1 MTYDVEAV
9 FDDGVFRPLAPIAI
23 PNGSQVRL
31 HVEERVAQDDAG
43 AVARRRAAMD
53 EFLRLAEELPLEG
66 PDDGFSGA
74 DHDRVLYGKP

>member
-1 MTYDVEAV
+1 MTHNIEAI
-9 FDDGVFRPLAPIAI
+9 FDDGVFRPLAPVSI

-31 HVEERVAQDDAG
+31 HIEERAIEDDA
-43 AVARRRAAMD
+43 ARRRAAMD
-53 EFLRLAEELPLEG
+53 EFLRLAAELPLEG